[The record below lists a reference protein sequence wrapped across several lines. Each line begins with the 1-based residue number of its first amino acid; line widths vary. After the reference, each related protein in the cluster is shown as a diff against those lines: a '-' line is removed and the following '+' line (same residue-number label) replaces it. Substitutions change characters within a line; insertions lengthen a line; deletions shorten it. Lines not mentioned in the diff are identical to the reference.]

1 MPISGT
7 EKRYSQLL
15 DIALDAKGDAG
26 RNVSDAV
33 LRLIRSVMR
42 EDPSF
47 DNEGRRQGTRYEVSQ
62 QAVVQIFSS
71 EGEIVCLPAMI
82 KNISLSGVLL
92 EIRDKGHVYLD
103 MLESIE
109 HFNLIFVIP
118 GEKNPVVLDCSPARM
133 ELSSQVIVGAVFDG
147 KQAGRYIM

>member
-15 DIALDAKGDAG
+15 DIALDAEGAAG
-26 RNVSDAV
+26 RCVSDAV
-33 LRLIRSVMR
+33 LRLIRAVMQ
-42 EDPSF
+42 EDPSV
-47 DNEGRRQGTRYEVSQ
+47 DGADRRHGDRYEVAQ
-62 QAVVQIFSS
+62 QAVVQLFS
-71 EGEIVCLPAMI
+71 GEREVVCLPALI

-92 EIRDKGHVYLD
+92 EIVDKGHVWMD

-118 GEKNPVVLDCSPARM
+118 GESEPVVLDCSPARM
-133 ELSSQVIVGAVFDG
+133 DLSSHVVGAVFDE
-147 KQAGRYIM
+147 KQAGRYLM